1 VVPDNP
7 TNRLLQLSSS
17 EDELRSVYSS
27 SQSNSWSKNKNKKVN
42 KKGKNK
48 IGDKKV
54 DKRALRILE
63 AAERKERVKSR
74 TRCNLV

>member
-17 EDELRSVYSS
+17 EDELGSVYSS
-27 SQSNSWSKNKNKKVN
+27 SQSNSWSKNKNKKVD
-42 KKGKNK
+42 KK
-48 IGDKKV
+48 GDKKV
-54 DKRALRILE
+54 DKRALKILE
-63 AAERKERVKSR
+63 AAERKGRVKSR